1 MKTSSKQPEETQ
13 SVFSLPIFSWWPVVV
28 RPSTHAGQFVAR
40 RYRVDPAVA
49 DLIARLAGFEK
60 EAR

>member
-1 MKTSSKQPEETQ
+1 MKTNTKQHQKTQLVSSLLLAPWR
-13 SVFSLPIFSWWPVVV
+13 SVVV
-28 RPSTHAGQFVAR
+28 QPSTHAGQFVAR

-49 DLIARLAGFEK
+49 DLIARLAGFEQ